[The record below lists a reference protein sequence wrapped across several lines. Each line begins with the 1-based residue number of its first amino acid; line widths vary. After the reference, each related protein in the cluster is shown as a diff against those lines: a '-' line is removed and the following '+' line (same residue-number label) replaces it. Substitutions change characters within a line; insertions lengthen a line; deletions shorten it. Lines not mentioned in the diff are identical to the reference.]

1 MASPSLTFTGHLLS
15 RSCCAN
21 TNSSSTS
28 FRTVRAPCV
37 PSQGRSGTYRPQ
49 ISFFKPGHG
58 GMRAKKQHP
67 VGLSVETR
75 CMAHSQLSRNL
86 AGKRGIFCPPS
97 FWQCSTLEAQAKY
110 LPLLKWPSRG
120 LHTMARCSRPALPLT
135 PTVAPR
141 RHRHTDRRWL
151 SSAPAVEKTTP
162 PTR

>member
-67 VGLSVETR
+67 VGLFGRNPVHGTQSTQ
-75 CMAHSQLSRNL
+75 SQSCWEKRHFLSAFFL
-86 AGKRGIFCPPS
+86 AM
-97 FWQCSTLEAQAKY
+97 LDA
-110 LPLLKWPSRG
+110 
-120 LHTMARCSRPALPLT
+120 
-135 PTVAPR
+135 
-141 RHRHTDRRWL
+141 
-151 SSAPAVEKTTP
+151 
-162 PTR
+162 